1 MMETPSSTR
10 RVTRS
15 QVLSASNKMNKE
27 SENKEVT
34 KSRSALIDLT
44 NSPIVGLASG
54 ILETPSSA
62 LSRSTK
68 GRKCCTPGSGEAIL
82 RCQVKN
88 LLQMVEEEAEISLAK
103 RQPLFHVKGVV
114 IAPANTPLMDLPGNE
129 MLPPVTASPVHDN
142 FVISQIMNEM
152 FEVKKEESSSNIT
165 RSLLL
170 DFTEKSEEDD
180 EGVVDE
186 LCEAISKINVN
197 EGERRME
204 KKVGKHTRFVYNSD
218 DEFEGVEEC
227 VEFAGL
233 SAPRGKHL
241 HFPEDIE

>member
-1 MMETPSSTR
+1 METPSSTR

-15 QVLSASNKMNKE
+15 QVLSDSNKIVKE

-54 ILETPSSA
+54 NLETPSSF
-62 LSRSTK
+62 TK
-68 GRKCCTPGSGEAIL
+68 GSKCCTPGSGEAIL

-88 LLQMVEEEAEISLAK
+88 LLQMVEEEAEISLEK

-114 IAPANTPLMDLPGNE
+114 NSPMSLLIAPANTPLMDLSGNE
-129 MLPPVTASPVHDN
+129 LLPPVTASPVQDN

-152 FEVKKEESSSNIT
+152 LEVKKQESSSNIT

-170 DFTEKSEEDD
+170 DFTEKSEE
-180 EGVVDE
+180 EVDE
-186 LCEAISKINVN
+186 ENERLIVDEVCEAMNKINV
-197 EGERRME
+197 
-204 KKVGKHTRFVYNSD
+204 YNSIGMSLK
-218 DEFEGVEEC
+218 E
-227 VEFAGL
+227 
-233 SAPRGKHL
+233 
-241 HFPEDIE
+241 

>member
-1 MMETPSSTR
+1 METPSSTI

-15 QVLSASNKMNKE
+15 QVLSASNKIVKE

-54 ILETPSSA
+54 NLETPSSF
-62 LSRSTK
+62 TK

-88 LLQMVEEEAEISLAK
+88 LLQMVEEEAEISLEK

-114 IAPANTPLMDLPGNE
+114 NSPMSLLIAPANTPLMDLSGNE
-129 MLPPVTASPVHDN
+129 LLPPVTASPVQDN

-152 FEVKKEESSSNIT
+152 LEVKKQESSSNIT

-170 DFTEKSEEDD
+170 DFTEKSEE
-180 EGVVDE
+180 EVDE
-186 LCEAISKINVN
+186 ENERLIVDEVCEAMNKINV
-197 EGERRME
+197 
-204 KKVGKHTRFVYNSD
+204 YNRS
-218 DEFEGVEEC
+218 
-227 VEFAGL
+227 
-233 SAPRGKHL
+233 
-241 HFPEDIE
+241 

>member
-1 MMETPSSTR
+1 METPSSTR

-27 SENKEVT
+27 SENKQVTT

-54 ILETPSSA
+54 NLETPSSA
-62 LSRSTK
+62 K
-68 GRKCCTPGSGEAIL
+68 GRECCTPGSGEAIL

-88 LLQMVEEEAEISLAK
+88 LLQMVEEESEISLAK
-103 RQPLFHVKGVV
+103 RQPLFHVKGHFV
-114 IAPANTPLMDLPGNE
+114 IAPANTPLVDLSGNE
-129 MLPPVTASPVHDN
+129 LLPPVTASPVHDN
-142 FVISQIMNEM
+142 FVISRIMNEM

-170 DFTEKSEEDD
+170 DFTEKSEEED

-186 LCEAISKINVN
+186 VCETMKKINVN
-197 EGERRME
+197 G
-204 KKVGKHTRFVYNSD
+204 KIGGKHTRFVY

-227 VEFAGL
+227 ADFAFERIAY
-233 SAPRGKHL
+233 S
-241 HFPEDIE
+241 